1 MDEVTGR
8 RQPAEPPAASPLGR
22 CLFDDTPQTSQG
34 TVIMTVSNLP
44 LPITA
49 ARRPRLAILTAC
61 ACALL
66 SAGALAA
73 DPPPP
78 DGVWVGAAQAGLLE
92 SSGNTDASSL
102 NAKLDLAETNGP
114 SKNIFALGGLY
125 SKSDGILSNERIEGR
140 YEYDRKFSDRFFWFG
155 SVDGIRDLFS
165 GFDYQA
171 TAAAGVGYT
180 VIDNGAT
187 KLGTQVGIGYQRLET
202 QTLVKDSAG
211 EVIQRT
217 NGPAQGDLVG
227 TFGVN
232 LEQKLTTNAKLT
244 DKLLVTSGSLNTA
257 VANDFAVTANVSGSL
272 ALSVGYGIR
281 YNTDPAPGVKKLDQ
295 VSTVNLVYTIK

>member
-1 MDEVTGR
+1 MI
-8 RQPAEPPAASPLGR
+8 ASKRPR
-22 CLFDDTPQTSQG
+22 
-34 TVIMTVSNLP
+34 
-44 LPITA
+44 PITSVH
-49 ARRPRLAILTAC
+49 RTRLAAGIPIAC
-61 ACALL
+61 VLL
-66 SAGALAA
+66 SAEAFAG

-78 DGVWVGAAQAGLLE
+78 DGVWVGAAQAGLLT
-92 SSGNTDASSL
+92 SSGNTDASAL
-102 NAKLDLAETNGP
+102 NAKLDLAQTNGP

-140 YEYDRKFSDRFFWFG
+140 YEYDRKFNDRFYWFG

-171 TAAAGVGYT
+171 TAAAGIGYT
-180 VIDNGAT
+180 VINNGST
-187 KLGTQVGIGYQRLET
+187 KLDTQIGAGYQRLET
-202 QTLVKDSAG
+202 QTLVKDASG
-211 EVIQRT
+211 EVTQRT

-232 LEQKLTTNAKLT
+232 LEQKLTASAKLT
-244 DKLLVTSGSLNTA
+244 DKLLVTAGSLNTA
-257 VANDFAVTANVSGSL
+257 VANDFAVTANVSGSF

-281 YNTDPAPGVKKLDQ
+281 YNTDPAAGVKKLDQ